1 VNYSSVWRFEPAG
14 LEFLLPVEV
23 RIPYDG
29 AEEYY
34 WMFWSNSSESEYE
47 SIDYTLD
54 EFGRAIGYI
63 THFSTG
69 FVGSLQTQIDTFD
82 GVEAPLLDV
91 LFVIDNSCSMYEE
104 QTALTTNFDAMLES
118 VVNLNVDW
126 HIGVVSTDM
135 ADTSHRGKLRTAN
148 GVRYIDPTVSDPVST
163 FRSMAQM
170 GTSGS
175 YNEQGRAAAY
185 SALEILKDSYNLG
198 FYREGA
204 HLAIVV
210 LSDENDYSG
219 ANPSLTDFITW
230 LLNLK
235 ATSDM
240 VSFSSIVGPIGSCS
254 TAAEEGTDYIAVTAA
269 VGGVLW
275 SICSSDY
282 SVALEQVVD
291 EAVEISGVF
300 YLSQTPVQRT
310 IIVTVT
316 EAAGT
321 VVELDTTMYVYNA
334 GLNAVG
340 IYNEMYALSD
350 DSVVEISYT
359 PLPI

>member
-1 VNYSSVWRFEPAG
+1 
-14 LEFLLPVEV
+14 
-23 RIPYDG
+23 
-29 AEEYY
+29 
-34 WMFWSNSSESEYE
+34 
-47 SIDYTLD
+47 
-54 EFGRAIGYI
+54 
-63 THFSTG
+63 
-69 FVGSLQTQIDTFD
+69 
-82 GVEAPLLDV
+82 
-91 LFVIDNSCSMYEE
+91 
-104 QTALTTNFDAMLES
+104 
-118 VVNLNVDW
+118 
-126 HIGVVSTDM
+126 
-135 ADTSHRGKLRTAN
+135 
-148 GVRYIDPTVSDPVST
+148 
-163 FRSMAQM
+163 
-170 GTSGS
+170 
-175 YNEQGRAAAY
+175 
-185 SALEILKDSYNLG
+185 
-198 FYREGA
+198 
-204 HLAIVV
+204 
-210 LSDENDYSG
+210 
-219 ANPSLTDFITW
+219 
-230 LLNLK
+230 
-235 ATSDM
+235 M